1 MITLIR
7 INETTYKVVI
17 QRDDLT
23 EEDFTKLIR
32 KRDHFPSEF
41 VNMVIDLIPQSKQFD
56 RYDHY
61 SMTLY
66 VKN

>member
-1 MITLIR
+1 MITLNP

-41 VNMVIDLIPQSKQFD
+41 VNMVIDLIPQPQQFD
-56 RYDHY
+56 SYDHY

-66 VKN
+66 VKD